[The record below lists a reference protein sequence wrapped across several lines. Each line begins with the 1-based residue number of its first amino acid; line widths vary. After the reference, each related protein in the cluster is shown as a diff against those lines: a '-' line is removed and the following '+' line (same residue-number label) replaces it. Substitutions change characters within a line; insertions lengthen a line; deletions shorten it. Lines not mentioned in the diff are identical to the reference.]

1 MRITNNMMVNTLMHD
16 LQSGLARIQKYNQH
30 VLGKKVTRP
39 SDDPVAT
46 SKIMKFNTDLSQ
58 LEQFSS
64 NISDADSIFK
74 VTESTISE
82 VSDVLKRVKD
92 LTQRAANETFTA
104 QDHMKF
110 HSEIKTIFDQL
121 VTNAN
126 FNFLGKYV
134 FSGHET
140 DKPLM
145 NPDGSYAIDVTD
157 SQIYGTPKLN
167 LLVDSG
173 EKMSVSTHGFEIF
186 GIVKD
191 YGVFNN
197 VIGDTS
203 GLGLKSDRLAIVGK
217 LDLNKDINGTMN
229 VKFGAEEFNVNISGM
244 QGSERLE
251 ADRNLLIEKIA
262 QTKKDGD
269 PSVRLGDRANIY
281 FDAHDNLVMELRD
294 VPAHLNVE
302 DYKVSS
308 DLYKTSTNFSGSGA
322 TTSELAGFFPQRGDA
337 ANFTNLGTA
346 QIKVSASGFTP
357 ATDAPDDYFINS
369 AQYNPLVKLNGTI
382 REISKEKIIDIV
394 KNAPN
399 AAKTSVLSDRY
410 DVFFDTDDKLV
421 IKLRATDEKAYGN
434 KQISITGFPAGSYNP
449 QLKEGKL
456 TKESVTSFNG
466 FTLNDDFVA
475 KNSKNFENDPIY
487 VEFNGDK
494 KRIVPSGGPI
504 NSVDSYVAG
513 LQKSL
518 NAQFGDGKVLVK
530 KAGTAP
536 DHYLTFET
544 KDTKGG
550 VTPSIRIEATRVR
563 QSSLMKDMKD
573 LLSDLEKNNYNGIS
587 AFLNKF
593 QGHYDRVLATVAEIG
608 GKARRLEFAEERM
621 KDNKLAFTDML
632 SKARDADFEESITKL
647 KNAEAVYQAALM
659 SGSKIIQPTL
669 LDFLR

>member
-16 LQSGLARIQKYNQH
+16 LQSGLSKIQTYNQH
-30 VLGKKVTRP
+30 VLGQRVKRP

-46 SKIMKFNTDLSQ
+46 SKIMKFSTDLSQ
-58 LEQFSS
+58 IEQFDS

-92 LTQRAANETFTA
+92 LTQRAANQTFTA
-104 QDHMKF
+104 EDHMKF

-134 FSGHET
+134 FSGYET

-145 NPDGSYAIDVTD
+145 NPDGTYAIDVTD
-157 SQIYGTPKLN
+157 SQIYNTPKLN
-167 LLVDSG
+167 LLVDAG
-173 EKMSVSTHGFEIF
+173 EKMSITTHGFEIF

-203 GLGLKSDRLAIVGK
+203 GLGFKSDRLAIVGK

-229 VKFGAEEFNVNISGM
+229 VKLGADVFNVNISGM

-251 ADRNLLIEKIA
+251 VDRNLLIEKIRE
-262 QTKKDGD
+262 TKKDGD
-269 PSVRLGDRANIY
+269 PNVRLGDRANIF
-281 FDAHDNLVMELRD
+281 FDAHDNLVIELREL
-294 VPAHLNVE
+294 PNTFNVD
-302 DYKVSS
+302 DYKVSGA
-308 DLYKTSTNFSGSGA
+308 LYKTSTNFSGSGA
-322 TTSELAGFFPQRGDA
+322 TTSELAGVFPLKGNA
-337 ANFTNLGTA
+337 ANFTNLGTQ
-346 QIKVSASGFTP
+346 QIKISATGFTP
-357 ATDAPDDYFINS
+357 ASDAPDEYFINS
-369 AQYNPLVKLNGTI
+369 ATYNPLVKLNGDVK
-382 REISKEKIIDIV
+382 EISKEKIVDII

-399 AAKTSVLSDRY
+399 ANKTSVLSDRY
-410 DVFFDTDDKLV
+410 DVFYDTNDKLV
-421 IKLRATDEKAYGN
+421 IKLKATSDKDYGN
-434 KQISITGFPAGSYNP
+434 KQISITGFPPGGYNP
-449 QLKEGKL
+449 ELKQGRV

-466 FTLNDDFVA
+466 FVLNDEYVA
-475 KNSKNFENDPIY
+475 KNAQNFENDPIY
-487 VEFNGDK
+487 VEYNGDK
-494 KRIVPSGGPI
+494 KRIVPSIRPI
-504 NSVDSYVAG
+504 NSVESYVNG

-518 NAQFGDGKVLVK
+518 DAQFGDGKVLVK
-530 KAGTAP
+530 KAGNAP
-536 DHYLTFET
+536 NHYLTFET

-550 VTPSIRIEATRVR
+550 ITPSLRIEATRVK

-573 LLSDLEKNNYNGIS
+573 LLNDLEKNNYSGIS
-587 AFLNKF
+587 GFLDKF
-593 QGHYDRVLATVAEIG
+593 KGHYDRVLATVSEIG
-608 GKARRLEFAEERM
+608 GKARRLEFAVERM
-621 KDNKLAFTDML
+621 KDNKASFTDML

>member
-30 VLGKKVTRP
+30 VLGQRVTRP

-46 SKIMKFNTDLSQ
+46 SKIMKFSTDLSQ
-58 LEQFSS
+58 IDQFSS
-64 NISDADSIFK
+64 NIKDADSIFK
-74 VTESTISE
+74 VTETTITE
-82 VSDVLKRVKD
+82 VSDVLKRLKD
-92 LTQRAANETFTA
+92 LTQRAANQTFTA
-104 QDHMKF
+104 EDHMKF

-145 NPDGSYAIDVTD
+145 NPDGTYAIDVTD
-157 SQIYGTPKLN
+157 SRIYGTPKLD

-173 EKMSVSTHGFEIF
+173 EKMSISTHGFEIF

-217 LDLNKDINGTMN
+217 LDLNKDINGTMR
-229 VKFGAEEFNVNISGM
+229 VKLGADVFNVDISGM
-244 QGSERLE
+244 QGSEKLE
-251 ADRNLLIEKIA
+251 VDRNVLIEKIKE
-262 QTKKDGD
+262 TKKDGD
-269 PSVRLGDRANIY
+269 PNVRLGDKANIF
-281 FDAHDNLVMELRD
+281 FDAHDNLVIELRET
-294 VPAHLNVE
+294 PNPLNVD

-308 DLYKTSTNFSGSGA
+308 TLFRTSTNYSGSGA
-322 TTSELAGFFPQRGDA
+322 TTSELAGFFPQKGDA
-337 ANFTNLGTA
+337 ANFTNLGN
-346 QIKVSASGFTP
+346 QEVKISASGFIP
-357 ATDAPDDYFINS
+357 ATDAPPDYFINS
-369 AQYNPLVKLNGTI
+369 ADYNPLTKLNGNV
-382 REISKEKIIDIV
+382 REISKEKIIEII

-399 AAKTSVLSDRY
+399 ANKTSVLSDRY
-410 DVFFDTDDKLV
+410 DVFYDTNDKLV
-421 IKLRATDEKAYGN
+421 IKLKATDEKAYGN
-434 KQISITGFPAGSYNP
+434 KQIQITGFPAGSYEP
-449 QLKEGKL
+449 QLKGGKL

-466 FTLNDDFVA
+466 FVLNDDYVA
-475 KNSKNFENDPIY
+475 KNSQHFEKDPIY
-487 VEFNGDK
+487 VEFNGVK
-494 KRIVPSGGPI
+494 KRIVPSTTPI
-504 NSVDSYVAG
+504 NSVDSYVDG

-518 NAQFGDGKVLVK
+518 DAQFGDGKVVVK
-530 KAGTAP
+530 KAGNAP
-536 DHYLTFET
+536 NHYLTFET

-550 VTPSIRIEATRVR
+550 VTPSLRIEATRVK
-563 QSSLMKDMKD
+563 QSSLMRDMKD
-573 LLSDLEKNNYNGIS
+573 LLTDLEKNNYSGIS
-587 AFLNKF
+587 GFLDKF
-593 QGHYDRVLATVAEIG
+593 KGHYDRVLATVAEIG
-608 GKARRLEFAEERM
+608 GKARRLEFATERM